1 MEGSAEAKRA
11 VQRSPN
17 YPAFSLEE
25 AVKKIKILWEKDGKV
40 GADKDVVLKHL
51 GYSAKSGPALRALST
66 LKKFDLI
73 TERDDHIALSQRA
86 LDLVVYS
93 RSDERYLR
101 ALREA
106 ALKPQ
111 IYQELHSKF
120 GEGLPSDET
129 LNAELIRRYNF
140 NPKMVNGLLSD
151 FRRTIEFAGLFR
163 TEAKNQEELT
173 ENHRGAGSAEIM
185 PTSGTQRERGTTA
198 KGHAFPIPL
207 MRQNKAVIS
216 FDRLPATEEDL
227 ERLKQWI
234 DLMKVPL
241 TDSEIPPS

>member
-1 MEGSAEAKRA
+1 MEGGAEPKRA

-40 GADKDVVLKHL
+40 GADKDIVLKHL

-73 TERDDHIALSQRA
+73 AEKEDRVVLSQRA
-86 LDLVVYS
+86 LDLVVFS
-93 RSDERYLR
+93 RSDERHLR

-120 GEGLPSDET
+120 GESLPSDDT
-129 LNAELIRRYNF
+129 LKAELIRRYNF
-140 NPKMVNGLLSD
+140 NPKMVNGLLTD
-151 FRRTIEFAGLFR
+151 FRRTIEFAGLLR
-163 TEAKNQEELT
+163 PEGKKQEDYA
-173 ENHRGAGSAEIM
+173 ENHREAGSAESIA
-185 PTSGTQRERGTTA
+185 PSGMQRESGITG

-207 MRQNKAVIS
+207 MKQNKALIS
-216 FDRLPATEEDL
+216 FERLPVTEEDL

-241 TDSEIPPS
+241 IESDVPPS

>member
-1 MEGSAEAKRA
+1 MEGSAEPKRA

-17 YPAFSLEE
+17 YPAFGLEE

-40 GADKDVVLKHL
+40 GADKDIVLKHL

-73 TERDDHIALSQRA
+73 TEKEDHIALSQRA

-93 RSDERYLR
+93 RLDERHLR

-120 GEGLPSDET
+120 GDGLPSDET

-140 NPKMVNGLLSD
+140 NPKMVNGLLTD
-151 FRRTIEFAGLFR
+151 FRRTIEYSGLFR
-163 TEAKNQEELT
+163 AEGKKQGDPSENQ
-173 ENHRGAGSAEIM
+173 HAAGSAESLA
-185 PTSGTQRERGTTA
+185 PSGIQRERVSMGM
-198 KGHAFPIPL
+198 GHAFPIPL
-207 MRQNKAVIS
+207 MKQNKAIIC
-216 FDRLPATEEDL
+216 FERLPATEEDL

-241 TDSEIPPS
+241 TESDVPPS

>member
-1 MEGSAEAKRA
+1 MEGSAETKRT

-40 GADKDVVLKHL
+40 GADADVVLKHL

-73 TERDDHIALSQRA
+73 VERDDHIALSQRA

-93 RSDERYLR
+93 RSDERHLR

-111 IYQELHSKF
+111 IYQELHTKF
-120 GEGLPSDET
+120 GESLASDET

-151 FRRTIEFAGLFR
+151 FRRTIEFAGLIR
-163 TEAKNQEELT
+163 TENKNQEERA
-173 ENHRGAGSAEIM
+173 ENHLRTGSSETMPPFGA
-185 PTSGTQRERGTTA
+185 QREGGTIV

-241 TDSEIPPS
+241 TDSDVPPS